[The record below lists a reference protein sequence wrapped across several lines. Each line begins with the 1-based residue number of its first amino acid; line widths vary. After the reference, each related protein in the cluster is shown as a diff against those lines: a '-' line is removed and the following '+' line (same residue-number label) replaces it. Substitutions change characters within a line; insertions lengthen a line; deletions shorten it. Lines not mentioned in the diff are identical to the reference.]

1 MKNDDKILFAGVANH
16 AYLPG
21 ALATFS
27 SILLSS
33 SRKED
38 IEFHLFSDGFTEEDK
53 TALNTLCY
61 RCGAKRPVCFHTIDI
76 DLIKKYCVP
85 YKGSYMA
92 WVRLFFSSFL
102 DYDWVVYAD
111 MDTLWFKDIAELW
124 AMRDENVPIHWAQDL
139 KRTASS
145 QLKEKLTWDPEFDKT
160 KYCNSGVLLMN
171 LSYMRKDCIVDRVK
185 DFLGRY
191 GSPAY
196 VDQDVLNHLYNK
208 TAVIIDS
215 TWNCVLPN
223 RTARNGAVL
232 HCFGIGRMFSGSM
245 RGWDAF
251 NGIWYE
257 YYSKCVLARKS
268 NPCGFLRR
276 LWWNAYGF
284 FFPCERFLR
293 ILTFPLASYRAEQLA
308 FMQFRAWVYVHRK
321 WGRK

>member
-1 MKNDDKILFAGVANH
+1 MEN
-16 AYLPG
+16 LPDSWKTFLEG
-21 ALATFS
+21 YTDMSAL
-27 SILLSS
+27 
-33 SRKED
+33 E
-38 IEFHLFSDGFTEEDK
+38 
-53 TALNTLCY
+53 NTLQWVESRRQEY
-61 RCGAKRPVCFHTIDI
+61 EVYPPAGSIFRAFELTPPEQVRAVIIGQDPYHEPGQAQGLAFSVPEKVKLPPSLKNIFKEYSSDTGNPVPDSG
-76 DLIKKYCVP
+76 DLT
-85 YKGSYMA
+85 S
-92 WVRLFFSSFL
+92 
-102 DYDWVVYAD
+102 
-111 MDTLWFKDIAELW
+111 
-124 AMRDENVPIHWAQDL
+124 WAQ
-139 KRTASS
+139 
-145 QLKEKLTWDPEFDKT
+145 
-160 KYCNSGVLLMN
+160 SGVLLMN
-171 LSYMRKDCIVDRVK
+171 LAYMRKDCIVDRVK

-293 ILTFPLASYRAEQLA
+293 ILTFPFASYRAEQLA